1 MIHNHAMFLFL
12 LCKQRVFAM
21 ETKMAH
27 VSDVYCKQDAQVTRF
42 LKNDALL
49 SYRMQKKKER

>member
-1 MIHNHAMFLFL
+1 
-12 LCKQRVFAM
+12 M